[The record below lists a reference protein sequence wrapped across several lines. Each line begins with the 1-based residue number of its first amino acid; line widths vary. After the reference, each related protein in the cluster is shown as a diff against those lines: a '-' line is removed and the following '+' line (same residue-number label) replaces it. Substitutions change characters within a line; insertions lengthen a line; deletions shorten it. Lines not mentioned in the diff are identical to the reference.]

1 MHIGTQNFAT
11 QNHAAQRPV
20 QGSNQANNHEQ
31 SGSSDRGDRL
41 VARLDQN
48 NDGKLS
54 TGELQDTR
62 LGNKI
67 SVDRFARLD
76 KNGDGQLEASEL
88 NRKGKS
94 QGNHHDGPNAGP
106 STTERALVAKFAD
119 LLAAPAKPPEP
130 ANLGEDIAKALL
142 TRLDKDGSGGLN
154 SEEIAGSKLAEK
166 IGGDFYELDGD
177 KNGALDTAELSAF
190 ITSQFLDAEQGD
202 EVDETDEADE
212 SDEVDETDE
221 VDEVDDDTDVAPLFS
236 PVAGGVIVD
245 TTIAP
250 VEDVIAVSPVSPAS
264 TTFESSYSD
273 SIRSSFEAALELLQQ
288 GAEQQQSA
296 VNLVRTLYA
305 EANKSFG

>member
-11 QNHAAQRPV
+11 QNHAAQRPA
-20 QGSNQANNHEQ
+20 QGLNQANNHEQ
-31 SGSSDRGDRL
+31 SGSSGRGDRL

-67 SVDRFARLD
+67 SVDRFAKLD

-88 NRKGKS
+88 NRKDKS
-94 QGNHHDGPNAGP
+94 HGNHHDGP

-142 TRLDKDGSGGLN
+142 TRLDKDDSGGLN

-166 IGGDFYELDGD
+166 IGADFYELDGD

-190 ITSQFLDAEQGD
+190 ITSQFLDVEQSD
-202 EVDETDEADE
+202 EMDEADEADE
-212 SDEVDETDE
+212 SDE
-221 VDEVDDDTDVAPLFS
+221 VDEVDDDTDVAPLFV
-236 PVAGGVIVD
+236 PVADEVIVD
-245 TTIAP
+245 TTIEP
-250 VEDVIAVSPVSPAS
+250 VEDVIAVSPVSPVSPVNSAS
-264 TTFESSYSD
+264 TTSESSYSD

-305 EANKSFG
+305 EANKAFG